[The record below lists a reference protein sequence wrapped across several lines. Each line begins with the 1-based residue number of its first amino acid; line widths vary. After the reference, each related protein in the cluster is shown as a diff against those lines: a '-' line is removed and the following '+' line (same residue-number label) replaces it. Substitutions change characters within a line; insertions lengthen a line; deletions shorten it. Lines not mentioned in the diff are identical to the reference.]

1 MGYRSEVVLVVGKEV
16 GPQFMVTMAKSAEAR
31 ALCFADHDKMIKD
44 YEEEGN
50 ILFAWNGI
58 KWYEGYE
65 AIDAITNFMD
75 WCDSESVPHPDPED
89 GGTVDGDECYRFC
102 LVGEAE
108 DDNVTR
114 GSGFWDVG
122 ISRSIEF

>member
-16 GPQFMVTMAKSAEAR
+16 MPQFMVTMAKSIEAR
-31 ALCFADHDKMIKD
+31 ALCFGDHDKMIKD

-65 AIDAITNFMD
+65 AIDALTDFMD

-102 LVGEAE
+102 RVGEEE

-114 GSGFWDVG
+114 GSAFWDVG